1 MTQGCG
7 LVADTGVMAPQRTTR
22 NRVLEV
28 LGCACFIA
36 ALGLQS
42 WRGVL
47 FPLAYACG
55 LATMRGQ
62 LYRTM
67 PRRRFLVLAG
77 ATATMLVSALA
88 HHVLPSGSAARW
100 TAWAILVVNIVVTLV
115 SVVPYLRSP
124 RSLRSLG

>member
-1 MTQGCG
+1 
-7 LVADTGVMAPQRTTR
+7 
-22 NRVLEV
+22 
-28 LGCACFIA
+28 
-36 ALGLQS
+36 
-42 WRGVL
+42 
-47 FPLAYACG
+47 
-55 LATMRGQ
+55 MRGQ